1 MKPRSAGHLHVR
13 HHTRNPMTDS
23 ALTLLV
29 ELLSVAGLAGLSG
42 GKEEKVR
49 VALTPLAETLEI
61 GLARI
66 PFGLTSIEAEKF
78 RADLQTLSELLAS
91 GSIARATMDAVGL
104 DTLMAQLGQTSQAL
118 SDLNHS
124 DAFAALTAVRDA
136 KRALGH

>member
-1 MKPRSAGHLHVR
+1 
-13 HHTRNPMTDS
+13 MTDS

-78 RADLQTLSELLAS
+78 RADLQTLAELLAS